1 MAKVT
6 QKQVLAKIDA
16 TTINNLK
23 EYSNKKVRSQPKFER
38 LVPGLDLGIQELI
51 GMEAE
56 QIQPR
61 SRYDLQRNKRRYAG
75 KLRKRTKV
83 GKKGG
88 KKGKKGKKG
97 KGKKGSVNK
106 QSTWKY

>member
-56 QIQPR
+56 
-61 SRYDLQRNKRRYAG
+61 
-75 KLRKRTKV
+75 
-83 GKKGG
+83 
-88 KKGKKGKKG
+88 
-97 KGKKGSVNK
+97 
-106 QSTWKY
+106 